1 VQSSPISPPRPRIH
15 RRHPRRHPGL
25 RTPLPGAHCYFCPA
39 PRLTRARP
47 RRRVSADFSRKI
59 RMRIIASRVGRS
71 RARPPIGASALGVAA
86 ARERAA
92 TRHDRPRRYGPPTK
106 EPRGRNARA
115 AEPLFLFF
123 SFLFF
128 FPFLLFFVFFFRRL
142 HTEGIINICYS
153 AYGARAAPFHPTIR
167 PTGRTLNT
175 LSPSLYVQVAR
186 HTRSGI
192 VESPRSRSSVKE
204 NLYLLSAARFVCLSL
219 SHSHPLSLS
228 SRPREHRWR
237 SSDLSS
243 PWRESNFGTN
253 QPRARERGKPR
264 LFSRRF

>member
-1 VQSSPISPPRPRIH
+1 
-15 RRHPRRHPGL
+15 
-25 RTPLPGAHCYFCPA
+25 
-39 PRLTRARP
+39 
-47 RRRVSADFSRKI
+47 
-59 RMRIIASRVGRS
+59 MRIIASRVGRS

-123 SFLFF
+123 SF
-128 FPFLLFFVFFFRRL
+128 L

-219 SHSHPLSLS
+219 SHSHPLARVEFRDQPTPCTGTGKAAIILETLLILDEVESEES
-228 SRPREHRWR
+228 KVPREGERT
-237 SSDLSS
+237 
-243 PWRESNFGTN
+243 PFAVRESLFHSHCRSMRGGSLVARFREPLAAGIPVTFAGTE
-253 QPRARERGKPR
+253 QGKR
-264 LFSRRF
+264 